1 MLIALISFKRYP
13 VPKYLILS
21 LFILSCFSSQAQKNL
36 AWPVLGMTNYDQDP
50 MSGLYTPHFPSILE
64 SNFEEEEVIIAGYL
78 IPVDIEANTYALS
91 KNPFSTCFFCGNAG
105 PETVI
110 ELKFKED
117 PGRFATDKFL
127 PIKGILRLNRN
138 GSGLFF
144 TLYNAEI
151 SG

>member
-1 MLIALISFKRYP
+1 MRRLFFLLIFGLIALPS
-13 VPKYLILS
+13 VG
-21 LFILSCFSSQAQKNL
+21 QKNL
-36 AWPVLGMTNYDQDP
+36 AWPVLGMTNYEQDP
-50 MSGLYTPHFPSILE
+50 MSGQYTPRFPSILE
-64 SNFEEEEVIIAGYL
+64 SNFEEQEVIIAGYL

-127 PIKGILRLNRN
+127 PIKGTLRLNRN

>member
-1 MLIALISFKRYP
+1 MLIELISSNPSP
-13 VPKYLILS
+13 VRS
-21 LFILSCFSSQAQKNL
+21 LFLGIILLSCLALQAQKAL
-36 AWPVLGMTNYDQDP
+36 AWPVLAMTNYSQDP
-50 MSGLYTPHFPSILE
+50 ISGLYQAQFPKILE
-64 SNFEEEEVIIAGYL
+64 DQFEDQEVIIAGYL

-110 ELKFKED
+110 ELQFAED

-127 PIKGILRLNRN
+127 PIKGTLRLNRN

-144 TLYNAEI
+144 TLLNAEI